1 MKNRIA
7 LIVLF
12 TFSVTLV
19 LGQQKELGI
28 VKLRGTKLT
37 YPLVNKWIFEFN
49 KEYPNIKVL
58 IAPAAPAD
66 SIDFSIASYALSA
79 SDLEGNR
86 EAVVVSRY
94 VQLPVANSKRP
105 DLAQLQA
112 TGFTE
117 KSLSDLF
124 FTENTPNFLASSQTQ
139 TPIALYV
146 RDRPVCAV
154 KAFATH
160 YGNDPKELKG
170 TGIKGDDQDLA
181 AAVRNDVNGLCFNNL
196 GFIYDVKT
204 RKITEGLAVIPLDLN
219 ENGKI
224 DKDEKIYGTLDNVV
238 DFIEKTHHPKFV
250 NERVNFIF
258 KKTSTNTS
266 AGVFLNW
273 VLTKGQ
279 KFHHELGF
287 LTLDDQLLVEQRVI
301 AATTFKTSSSSCE
314 GADELMK
321 KRKSKQVNN

>member
-1 MKNRIA
+1 MKNRMT
-7 LIVLF
+7 LMMLFVLGF
-12 TFSVTLV
+12 TLV
-19 LGQQKELGI
+19 SAQQKETGT

-37 YPLVNKWIFEFN
+37 YPLVKKWIAEFN
-49 KEYPNIKVL
+49 KEYPTISVS
-58 IAPAAPAD
+58 IAPNAPAD

-105 DLAQLQA
+105 DLAELQA
-112 TGFTE
+112 KGLTE

-124 FTENTPNFLASSQTQ
+124 FTESTPTLLTSSQTQ

-181 AAVRNDVNGLCFNNL
+181 AAVRN
-196 GFIYDVKT
+196 
-204 RKITEGLAVIPLDLN
+204 
-219 ENGKI
+219 
-224 DKDEKIYGTLDNVV
+224 
-238 DFIEKTHHPKFV
+238 
-250 NERVNFIF
+250 
-258 KKTSTNTS
+258 
-266 AGVFLNW
+266 
-273 VLTKGQ
+273 
-279 KFHHELGF
+279 
-287 LTLDDQLLVEQRVI
+287 
-301 AATTFKTSSSSCE
+301 
-314 GADELMK
+314 
-321 KRKSKQVNN
+321 